1 MAASSANYAEVASW
15 RSLGK
20 HVYRSVRLFS
30 GGFRLGAGEIES
42 LDDFVVCAAPCG
54 GPIAV
59 TKNMGRLTVLRAS
72 GAGAVDTIT
81 IFSSSGVR
89 LGSTALQPHE
99 GRLLGMAWTPAE
111 QLACVFEDGSVDLY
125 DPLATLQAKA
135 FSLLPPG
142 FSAPVPQSGSGRSGF
157 VRHAD
162 GDRIESFAHCG
173 SGMAAVI
180 RRGDGSV
187 AISAVYDWGDRD
199 GAPVA
204 VHLASVT
211 ADLLSDAASV
221 GMGVG
226 VAPTAIACLDGAF
239 TADGRME
246 VLLATATRSIV
257 VVDSEDRALDQQLQG
272 VLPAVVRMIALS
284 PSGRYLAAFGE
295 DGSVTVTDTAF
306 ETKVLQF
313 ETHASAAPSQL
324 VWCGDDSVAMTWPE
338 RGLLLVGPFGDYRR
352 FIYGEGGL
360 TLLGGAGS
368 SSSAAGDADGDGSGG
383 LDDAVLDD
391 PDAEAEAAAPLHVVQ
406 EMDCLR
412 VIGGTF
418 HELLQ
423 MVPPPVQRIRAI
435 GSTKPAATLATAA
448 HKFESGEADC
458 DELLRSLKR
467 DGLLGEAVADCLAA
481 AAGEWDIA
489 SQQALL
495 RCASFGK
502 AADPD
507 ADAAAFVASCREL
520 RLLNALRSDEG
531 GLPLTA
537 RQLKTLGY
545 STLVDRLAARHA
557 YRLALQICEY
567 VGSSLDR
574 DRDRVLV
581 HWASARVRSSASRG
595 ESDEALVARIRK
607 NLAGVAGVSYADIAA
622 AAHSAGRTRLATM
635 LLALEPRL
643 ADQVPILLKM
653 REGPLALERAL
664 QSGDPDLVML
674 ALLHLRRQCA
684 VTARLA
690 GAGGGG
696 GSSSHHAGDDASA
709 SAAGSGMSDGAG
721 PGLEDFLRIIASFPA
736 AADLLAAHYRE
747 KRADPALVA
756 RVFASCGRHA
766 DAGHALLAAAA
777 PLAPSPYG
785 RPRDSAAA
793 SAAGGPVDTHI
804 RLLQRAAA
812 AFREGERAPASSS
825 ADRSSCAFYRST
837 AEEQAQL
844 LSLQVDMD
852 AEAELDA
859 SRHRHDDG
867 APTRFLGLPL
877 AETVSALLRSGDS
890 RRAQMLRDAFKLP
903 DPAWYHAKIGALAAA
918 RDWLALQRF
927 ADERKP
933 PVGFRPFVDACMGA
947 AAGAEARKYA
957 SRIPEFEE
965 RFKAFVDAG
974 AIVDAAEAAAKA
986 KDIARL
992 QSLEALART
1001 PAAREAVER
1010 GLEALGMR

>member
-1 MAASSANYAEVASW
+1 
-15 RSLGK
+15 
-20 HVYRSVRLFS
+20 
-30 GGFRLGAGEIES
+30 
-42 LDDFVVCAAPCG
+42 
-54 GPIAV
+54 
-59 TKNMGRLTVLRAS
+59 MGRLTVLRAS
-72 GAGAVDTIT
+72 GVGAVDTIT
-81 IFSSSGVR
+81 IFSSSGVK
-89 LGSTALQPHE
+89 LGSTPLQPHE

-142 FSAPVPQSGSGRSGF
+142 FSAPMAHGSGSKSGF
-157 VRHAD
+157 MRHAD
-162 GDRIESFAHCG
+162 GDRIEAFAHCG

-180 RRGDGSV
+180 RRADSSV
-187 AISAVYDWGDRD
+187 AVSAVYDWGDRD

-211 ADLLSDAASV
+211 PDLLSDASS
-221 GMGVG
+221 MGIG
-226 VAPTAIACLDGAF
+226 AGIAPTSIACLDGAF

-246 VLLATATRSIV
+246 VLLATASRSIV

-272 VLPAVVRMIALS
+272 VLPAVVRMIAVS

-313 ETHASAAPSQL
+313 ETHAAAAPAQM

-338 RGLLLVGPFGDYRR
+338 RGLLLVGPFGDHRR
-352 FIYGEGGL
+352 FIYGEEGL
-360 TLLGGAGS
+360 AALLGGAGS
-368 SSSAAGDADGDGSGG
+368 SATAGDGDGDGLGDDGG
-383 LDDAVLDD
+383 ALAEDL
-391 PDAEAEAAAPLHVVQ
+391 DAEAEAAAPLHIVQ

-448 HKFESGEADC
+448 HKFEAGEADC

-507 ADAAAFVASCREL
+507 ADAAAFVAACREL

-567 VGSSLDR
+567 VGATLDR

-607 NLAGVAGVSYADIAA
+607 NLAGVAGVSYADVAA

-690 GAGGGG
+690 AGAAGGGG
-696 GSSSHHAGDDASA
+696 SSHHAGDDAG
-709 SAAGSGMSDGAG
+709 SAASSSAVSDGAG
-721 PGLEDFLRIIASFPA
+721 PGLDDFLRIVAAYPA

-756 RVFASCGRHA
+756 RVFAACGRHA
-766 DAGHALLAAAA
+766 DAGHAFLAAAA
-777 PLAPSPYG
+777 PLSPSPYG
-785 RPRDSAAA
+785 RPRDSASAA
-793 SAAGGPVDTHI
+793 AAGGPVDTHI

-812 AFREGERAPASSS
+812 AFREGERAPASSAS
-825 ADRSSCAFYRST
+825 AAERASCGFYRAT

-844 LSLQVDMD
+844 LTLQVDMD

-859 SRHRHDDG
+859 GRHRHDDG
-867 APTRFLGLPL
+867 APVRFLGLPL
-877 AETVSALLRSGDS
+877 AETLSALLRCGDG
-890 RRAQMLRDAFKLP
+890 RRAAMLRDAFKLP
-903 DPAWYHAKIGALAAA
+903 DAPWYHAKIAALAAA

-933 PVGFRPFVDACMGA
+933 PVGVGFRPFVDACMGA
-947 AAGAEARKYA
+947 GAAAEARKYA
-957 SRIPEFEE
+957 GKIPEFED

-974 AIVDAAEAAAKA
+974 AIVDAAEAATKA
-986 KDIARL
+986 RDGARL

-1010 GLEALGMR
+1010 GLDALGMR